1 MTNIIRINYKRGFG
15 IKYPFWH
22 SPVIIIILI
31 SPYSESILMTYAQF
45 LKINKEKI
53 VKIFKFLMLLKIK

>member
-1 MTNIIRINYKRGFG
+1 MTNIIHINYKRGFG

-22 SPVIIIILI
+22 SPV
-31 SPYSESILMTYAQF
+31 ILMTYAQF